1 MQTRSWKTAPY
12 PAPRAAGRRSRR
24 PAIRWPRRPSPLA
37 VAALALAAVV
47 SLPLLTVLVSLFRP
61 AEGLWAEAI
70 RLQLG
75 RYVRHTVGLLLGVGV
90 GVLVVGV
97 GTAWLVTMCRFPG
110 RRLCQLLLL
119 LPLAIPAYLLA
130 YTYADLLQFAGPVQT
145 ALRGW
150 FGWER
155 GDYWFPQIRSLGGAI
170 AVMTFVLY
178 PYVFLLARAA
188 FLEQSVCVLE
198 ASRGLGAGPWRSFFR
213 VALPLARPA
222 ILAGV
227 ALAAMEA
234 LADFGT
240 VKHFEVATFAT
251 GIYQTWFGFGSP
263 VGAAQLASGLLLFVL
278 VALAL
283 ERAARGGR
291 RFHHTSGRY
300 RPLPGY
306 RLRGMLAAAAL
317 AACLLP
323 PLVGFVLPAGTL
335 LAMALQ
341 RGDAAFGR
349 VFLRLAANSF
359 GLAVGAAVLAVAA
372 AALIAYGLR
381 LAPGRATRLAA
392 RLATL
397 GYAIPGVVVAVGVM
411 LPFGRFDNALD
422 AWLRATV
429 GISSGLLLSGTVA
442 ALLFAYLV
450 RFLALSFNAVESGLT
465 RVKPSVEEAAR
476 SLGRGP
482 WQVLTQVHAP
492 LLRGSLLT
500 GALLVF
506 VDVLKELPATLIV
519 RPFDFETLAVR
530 VYQLATDERL
540 AEASTAAL
548 TIVAI
553 GLLPVALLALAIDRS
568 RPGTGGE
575 AGAPPAPQS

>member
-1 MQTRSWKTAPY
+1 VQTRRWGTAPY
-12 PAPRAAGRRSRR
+12 ATPR
-24 PAIRWPRRPSPLA
+24 PAGGPLAARPSIGRPRRPSPLS
-37 VAALALAAVV
+37 VTALALAAVV
-47 SLPLLTVLVSLFRP
+47 SLPLLTVLVSLSRP

-70 RLQLG
+70 ALQLG
-75 RYVRHTVGLLLGVGV
+75 RYVRNTVGLLLGVGA

-110 RRLCQLLLL
+110 RRLCQHLLL

-170 AVMTFVLY
+170 VVLTFVLY
-178 PYVFLLARAA
+178 PYVYLLARAA

-198 ASRGLGAGPWRSFFR
+198 ASRGLGAGPWGSFFR

-263 VGAAQLASGLLLFVL
+263 VGAAKLASGLLLFVL

-291 RFHHTSGRY
+291 RFHHTTARY

-306 RLRGMLAAAAL
+306 RLRGARAGGAL
-317 AACLLP
+317 AACLVP
-323 PLVGFVLPAGTL
+323 PLVGFLVPAGTL
-335 LAMALQ
+335 LIMAVE
-341 RGDAAFGR
+341 RGDDRFGR
-349 VFLRLAANSF
+349 AFLRLAANSF
-359 GLAVGAAVLAVAA
+359 GLAASAAVLAVAA
-372 AALIAYGLR
+372 AGVIAYGLR

-411 LPFGRFDNALD
+411 LPFGRFDNAVD
-422 AWLRATV
+422 GWLRASFGV
-429 GISSGLLLSGTVA
+429 SSGLLLSGTVV

-450 RFLALSFNAVESGLT
+450 RFLALSFNAVESGLS

-482 WQVLTQVHAP
+482 GGVLTRVHVP

-506 VDVLKELPATLIV
+506 VDVLKELPATLIL
-519 RPFDFETLAVR
+519 RPFNFETLAVR
-530 VYQLATDERL
+530 VYQLASDERL
-540 AEASTAAL
+540 AEAATAAL

-553 GLLPVALLALAIDRS
+553 GLLPVVLLGLAIERS
-568 RPGTGGE
+568 RPGSGAGDRVGG
-575 AGAPPAPQS
+575 P